1 MSINLHML
9 GSIVMDWVVSYV
21 DDNFIIAI
29 QYHKFL
35 KFDLEILKYDFR
47 LKKFTNTLWHNS
59 KFCFHT
65 WMNYYWLFFTSPS
78 DKITS

>member
-1 MSINLHML
+1 MSINLQML

-47 LKKFTNTLWHNS
+47 LRCYAKVIHSPPTFLCWAWKF
-59 KFCFHT
+59 
-65 WMNYYWLFFTSPS
+65 
-78 DKITS
+78 